1 MIVAN
6 VNQSHAAVAQLLEL
20 IKNEKTLYQ
29 LVNEDIAA
37 GTKRLLALNAAADG
51 LQLSSDHR
59 RDTRHFSN
67 VLFNIMRG
75 GIFDHNYQIEKWD
88 FSHYLS
94 NANKTRF

>member
-20 IKNEKTLYQ
+20 IKNEKGLYQ
-29 LVNEDIAA
+29 LVNQDIKA

-59 RDTRHFSN
+59 RDTPPLFQCAFQYHAGRHF
-67 VLFNIMRG
+67 
-75 GIFDHNYQIEKWD
+75 
-88 FSHYLS
+88 
-94 NANKTRF
+94 